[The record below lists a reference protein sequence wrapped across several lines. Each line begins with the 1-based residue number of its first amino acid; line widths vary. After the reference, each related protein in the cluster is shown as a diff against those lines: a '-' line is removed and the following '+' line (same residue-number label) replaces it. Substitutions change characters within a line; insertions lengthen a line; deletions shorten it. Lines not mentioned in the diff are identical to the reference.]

1 MEDPL
6 ESGPPLAVPA
16 SERRLLLADDE
27 EGIRRVLGI
36 TLADAGYEVLTAA
49 DGEEALAVFRRER
62 PAIVLADIRMPGMD
76 GIELLRTIKA
86 ESPETEVIL
95 ITGHGDLELAIQS
108 LKLEAT
114 DFVTKPIQED
124 VLDIALKRA
133 RERLAMR
140 RQLREYTENLKRLVR
155 KQAARLV
162 ERERLAAV
170 DQAIEGFSSAFR
182 GLAGDFEGGVR
193 FFNDLPCFVSVHD
206 RDLVVVSANPLYES
220 RLGDRIGRRSW
231 EIYPERRNDPY
242 RCPVALTVESGRSQR
257 RQEILEAADGTRFP
271 ALVHT
276 VPIRNRAGEVEL
288 VLEFALDISEV
299 TRLREELR
307 TTQERL
313 AALGLMVSSVSHGVK
328 GILTGL
334 DAGLYLVGSGL
345 SRNRPEE
352 AREGLEIATEMVER
366 LRRVV
371 LDVLSFA
378 KERPLEARRMK
389 VAAFAEALLS
399 MAAHKARRHG
409 IELAAEISPEAGE
422 FAVDEGIAL
431 SAMLNLFDNAVDAC
445 LAAADGKPH
454 TIRLRAFGEPD
465 AVVFEV
471 EDDGVGMDDSV
482 RGRLFELFF
491 SSKGKAGTGLGLFL
505 TRQAVL
511 RHGGELEVRSAPG
524 RGSCFRVRFPRTP
537 RPAPGNPPPP
547 P

>member
-6 ESGPPLAVPA
+6 ERGTPPAEPA

-27 EGIRRVLGI
+27 EGIRRVLGL
-36 TLADAGYEVLTAA
+36 TLVDAGYEVLTAA

-62 PAIVLADIRMPGMD
+62 PAIVLADIRMPGLD
-76 GIELLRTIKA
+76 GIELLRAIKA

-95 ITGHGDLELAIQS
+95 ITGHGDMELAIQS

-114 DFVTKPIQED
+114 DFVTKPIQDE
-124 VLDIALKRA
+124 VLEIALKRA
-133 RERLAMR
+133 RDRLAMR

-220 RLGDRIGRRSW
+220 RLGDLIGRRSW
-231 EIYPERRNDPY
+231 EIYPERRDDPY
-242 RCPVALTVESGRSQR
+242 RCPVALTVESGQSRRSQ
-257 RQEILEAADGTRFP
+257 ETIEAADGTRFP

-334 DAGLYLVGSGL
+334 DAGLYLARTGL
-345 SRNRPEE
+345 AKSRPDRV
-352 AREGLEIATEMVER
+352 AEGLEIVSEMVER
-366 LRRVV
+366 VRRVV

-378 KERPLEARRMK
+378 KERPLEARRLK
-389 VAAFAEALLS
+389 VAEFVEALLGVAS
-399 MAAHKARRHG
+399 HKARRHG
-409 IELAAEISPEAGE
+409 IELVAEVSPEAGE
-422 FAVDEGIAL
+422 FAADEGIL
-431 SAMLNLFDNAVDAC
+431 LPAMLNLFDNAVDAC
-445 LAAADGKPH
+445 LAAPERGPH
-454 TIRLRAFGEPD
+454 TIRLRAAGD
-465 AVVFEV
+465 AREVVLEV
-471 EDDGVGMDDSV
+471 EDDGVGMDEAV

-505 TRQAVL
+505 ARQAVL
-511 RHGGELEVRSAPG
+511 RHGGGIEVLSEPG
-524 RGSCFRVRFPRTP
+524 RGSTFRVRLPREP
-537 RPAPGNPPPP
+537 RDATGAPPRIA
-547 P
+547 